1 MLLPLNVISTE
12 WGDIGYVKTLSWSL
26 FENVRI
32 RLGEVYGEYIEV
44 VSCAENCSDLKIV
57 LNDISNFD
65 ENKFVIIEE

>member
-1 MLLPLNVISTE
+1 V
-12 WGDIGYVKTLSWSL
+12 
-26 FENVRI
+26 

-44 VSCAENCSDLKIV
+44 VSCAENCSDLNIV